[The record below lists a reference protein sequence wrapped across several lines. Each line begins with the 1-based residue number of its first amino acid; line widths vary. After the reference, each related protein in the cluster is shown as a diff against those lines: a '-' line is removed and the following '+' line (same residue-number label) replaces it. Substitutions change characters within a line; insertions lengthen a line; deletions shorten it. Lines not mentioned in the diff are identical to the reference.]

1 MEQRFKIFIAYH
13 INEENIATLLS
24 EYFQNMGI
32 PKEFIY
38 LCGLPS
44 NDGKVNN
51 IDEINAM
58 LKCSC
63 VNIPILSMKFL
74 ESAYCNNLT
83 GAFVFDGE
91 ALLLPVMLPE
101 ITQNMIYGFINGFYR
116 TFKLD
121 VSEDIAYI
129 YDVVQGSLDIIP
141 PSLTV
146 ATNAMNAFINRYNVV
161 VNRITTKSSPTLI
174 SSNPVFEQLN
184 ITTDDEMI
192 ILYYILTNQVL
203 EVSKKTAED
212 WLIDEEIYDV
222 DVENAFRLLATIGYA
237 RYHENTLK
245 VDIITFRKWSKMT
258 DEILPILTKCL
269 KNHRI
274 LSSQIFEDMWQSG
287 ALTPVLKLFTA
298 YLIDEHITELTNK
311 SQNDPQIQSIIS
323 WENKNILR
331 GIVSENYQKCLEI
344 FEEHNI
350 IYESEW
356 SIHGVPRRYN
366 LNKSFIDH
374 IFSVD
379 FPHRKELEDVKTGT
393 RN

>member
-13 INEENIATLLS
+13 INEVSIATLLS

-44 NDGKVNN
+44 NDGKINN
-51 IDEINAM
+51 LDEINAM
-58 LKCSC
+58 LKSSC

-74 ESAYCNNLT
+74 ESAYCTNLT

-91 ALLLPVMLPE
+91 ALLLPVILPE
-101 ITQNMIYGFINGFYR
+101 ITQNMILGFIKGFYR
-116 TFKLD
+116 TFRLD
-121 VSEDIAYI
+121 ASEDIAYI
-129 YDVVQGSLDIIP
+129 YDVVQGSLDILP

-146 ATNAMNAFINRYNVV
+146 ATNAMNAFINRYNVT

-192 ILYYILTNQVL
+192 ILYYIITNQVL
-203 EVSKKTAED
+203 EVSRKTVED
-212 WLIDEEIYDV
+212 WLVEEEIYDV

-237 RYHENTLK
+237 RYHENILK
-245 VDIITFRKWSKMT
+245 IDIITFRKWSKMT
-258 DEILPILTKCL
+258 DEILPVLTTCL

-274 LSSQIFEDMWQSG
+274 LSSQIFEDMWQGGS
-287 ALTPVLKLFTA
+287 LTPVLKLFTA

-311 SQNDPQIQSIIS
+311 SQNDTQLQSIVS
-323 WENKNILR
+323 WEIKNGLR
-331 GIVSENYQKCLEI
+331 SIVSEQYQKCLNI

-374 IFSVD
+374 IFSID
-379 FPHRKELEDVKTGT
+379 FPHRRELEELKTKF
-393 RN
+393 